1 MSLTLKK
8 LKIKS
13 TKKKYV
19 TLVTKHSLCMFLLCL
34 SFKESSAVTNFNH
47 LTAQS
52 LQMSIE
58 QSNHP
63 HIRAQTRF
71 WNKIF
76 FEFDSGVNVIHDA
89 NHPEHII
96 DLIEFQYLEKKISR
110 TANYSRTERSNI
122 TKRYL
127 ERYRLGLKRFATAG
141 ANAVKFGAIEG
152 RIFQVYS
159 TRPHLLKKLYK
170 GQISI
175 RSQSGLR
182 DSMIAAGKKAQ
193 ELLPQMEKIFREESV
208 PPILTRI
215 AFVESMFNA
224 RAQSKVGAS
233 GLWQFMPATAK
244 SYMIVTRNID
254 ERHSPLKATRAAARL
269 LRDNFERL
277 KSWPLA
283 ITAYNHGATGVSN
296 AVRSVGSNDL
306 GEIILKY
313 KSAGF
318 GFASSNFYAEFISA
332 AKSYEKLMRFGEIK
346 PHYSDVRLSSIRL
359 PHKISIQE
367 LVEKTPI
374 NQTILKELN
383 GCLNDVIFSKY
394 RNQDLPANFELFVP
408 TSMLD
413 KIKLSFR
420 SMAGKKN
427 AYNE

>member
-1 MSLTLKK
+1 MS
-8 LKIKS
+8 
-13 TKKKYV
+13 V
-19 TLVTKHSLCMFLLCL
+19 D
-34 SFKESSAVTNFNH
+34 
-47 LTAQS
+47 
-52 LQMSIE
+52 

-76 FEFDSGVNVIHDA
+76 FEFNSNVMIIHDA

-96 DLIEFQYLEKKISR
+96 DLIDFHYLANKNARAAIFSKTEK
-110 TANYSRTERSNI
+110 SNI
-122 TKRYL
+122 TNRYL
-127 ERYRLGLKRFATAG
+127 ERYRLGLKRFSIAG
-141 ANAVKFGAIEG
+141 ANAVKFGPIEG

-159 TRPHLLKKLYK
+159 NRPHLLKKLYK
-170 GQISI
+170 GQLSI

-182 DSMIAAGKKAQ
+182 DSMITAGKKAQ
-193 ELLPQMEKIFREESV
+193 ELLPLMEKIFREENV

-215 AFVESMFNA
+215 AFVESMFNV

-244 SYMIVTRNID
+244 SYMIITRNID

-296 AVRSVGSNDL
+296 AIRSVGSNEL
-306 GEIILKY
+306 GEIILRY

-332 AKSYEKLMRFGEIK
+332 AKSYEKLLRFGEIK
-346 PHYSDVRLSSIRL
+346 PHYSDLRLSSIRL
-359 PHKISIQE
+359 PHKMSIQK
-367 LVEKTPI
+367 LVDKTPI
-374 NQTILKELN
+374 NQSILKDLN
-383 GCLNDVIFSKY
+383 GCLNEENFLKY
-394 RNQDLPANFELFVP
+394 RNLELPANFELFVP
-408 TSMLD
+408 SEMVN
-413 KIKLSFR
+413 KIKVSLR
-420 SMAGKKN
+420 SIAEKKY